1 MENLLKNTYVSPVS
15 ADLKLYDA
23 TIMMVDD
30 EPINMEIVKSFLEE
44 EGYNQF
50 ILVENSTEAVKTLE
64 EKHPDVLLLDLVMP
78 EVSGFDILS
87 EVRSHPKLKHL
98 PILILTAATDTE
110 TKLNALELGATDFL
124 AKPVDSSE
132 LRLRIRN
139 TLAAK
144 AYLDQLAYY
153 DSLTKLPNRQL
164 FLERSEWTLKEA
176 KRHNYHCALL
186 QIELDNF
193 QRISDTVGLSAGDE
207 ILCEITSRIQKM
219 IRETDVLGHVSDK
232 TADDMQLFRFSGSV
246 FSLLLDHITNADDA
260 AHVAERILQ
269 IIKEPLHLQ
278 NVDLFVTASVGIAVY
293 PIENVEFSALLRLAS
308 SAKDYAKNKG
318 GDTFQ
323 FSSESINSMYAK
335 RLSIET
341 KLLKALEGNEFVL
354 HYQPKVDVF
363 TNVIQGVEALVRWQ
377 EEDGKLVPPNDF
389 IPLAEETGLIV
400 PMGEWVMREA
410 CSALKRWLHDGCTP
424 VSMSINISVKQI
436 QQPSFIAVVKRIIDE
451 SGLDPQLLTLEITES
466 LLMDDIKEKIE
477 KLHSLKN
484 LGCKI
489 SIDDFGTGFSS
500 LSYLRNFP
508 VDELKIDMSFMKD
521 IPNNGHNCAIASTI
535 IFLANNFKLLTVAEG
550 VETQA
555 QINFLKKQN
564 CGQYQGY
571 VFSRP
576 VPDEEIFK
584 LLPKK

>member
-1 MENLLKNTYVSPVS
+1 MDNLVENKVATAKDTQHNLIHS
-15 ADLKLYDA
+15 

-30 EPINMEIVKSFLEE
+30 EPINMHVVKSFLEE
-44 EGYNQF
+44 EGYSQF

-64 EKHPDVLLLDLVMP
+64 EKRPDVLLLDLVMP

-98 PILILTAATDTE
+98 PVIILTASTDTK
-110 TKLNALELGATDFL
+110 TKLDALELGATDFL

-132 LRLRIRN
+132 LRLRVRN

-164 FLERSEWTLKEA
+164 FLERCEWTLKQA
-176 KRHNYHCALL
+176 KRHKNHFALL

-193 QRISDTVGLSAGDE
+193 SRISDTVGLSAGDQ
-207 ILCEITSRIQKM
+207 ILCELTSRIQKM
-219 IRETDVLGHVSDK
+219 IRETDVLGHVSDN
-232 TADDMQLFRFSGSV
+232 TEDEMQLFRFSGSV

-260 AHVAERILQ
+260 AHVAERLLQ
-269 IIKEPLHLQ
+269 IIREPMHLEKI
-278 NVDLFVTASVGIAVY
+278 DLFVTASVGIAVY
-293 PIENVEFSALLRLAS
+293 PMENVEFDTLLHLAS

-341 KLLKALEGNEFVL
+341 KLLKALEGNEFIL
-354 HYQPKVDVF
+354 HYQPKVDVD

-400 PMGEWVMREA
+400 PIGEWVMREA
-410 CSALKRWLHDGCTP
+410 CSTLKRWLHDGCTP
-424 VSMSINISVKQI
+424 ISMSINISVKQI
-436 QQPSFIAVVKRIIDE
+436 QQPNFIALVKRIVDE
-451 SGLDPQLLTLEITES
+451 SALDPQLLKLEITES
-466 LLMDDIKEKIE
+466 LLMDDIEEKIE
-477 KLHSLKN
+477 ILHSLKN
-484 LGCKI
+484 MDLKI

-508 VDELKIDMSFMKD
+508 VDELKIDMSFMRN
-521 IPNNGHNCAIASTI
+521 IPDNAHNCAIASTI
-535 IFLANNFKLLTVAEG
+535 IFLANNFRLLTVAEG
-550 VETQA
+550 VETQE
-555 QINFLKKQN
+555 QINFLRKQK
-564 CGQYQGY
+564 CDQYQGF

-576 VPDEEIFK
+576 LPDEEIFK